1 MMQRETDNSSRTNA
15 KEKYMNLYDKI
26 IDIFVEE
33 IQEKFKPSNLEPIL
47 ELFKVIM
54 IEEIKTKINFDIL
67 NIYENLVNLHDLKL
81 EMPSYIRYKQLN
93 NTISWRDFDILL
105 KEFNQKDLKVPF
117 RQIFLVIKLYLT
129 IPTSTCEG
137 ERCFSVLN
145 SFLRPTMTNARL
157 SDLAILKIAN
167 DNNIN
172 YDEIIILLLIF
183 ETDN

>member
-1 MMQRETDNSSRTNA
+1 M
-15 KEKYMNLYDKI
+15 KLYDKI

-33 IQEKFKPSNLEPIL
+33 IQDRFKPSNLEPIL
-47 ELFKVIM
+47 ELLKVIM

-93 NTISWRDFDILL
+93 NTISWRDFDFLL

-137 ERCFSVLN
+137 ERCFSVLKLIK

-157 SDLAILKIAN
+157 SDLAILKIAH

-172 YDEIIILLLIF
+172 YDEIINLLLIF